1 MKIKFNDTEYCIIG
15 GFSINKSSREV
26 TFSDI
31 VIDFSTSTITDLP
44 LKLQE
49 VEILE
54 DDVVV
59 FYGYIDS
66 FQLPEFDKE
75 DIVLKLN
82 ITLMSPLALLSRRT
96 ATING
101 FYSLSD
107 GLDIIL
113 APLLVEGFT
122 VKELNIPNNT
132 INFNFISESIE
143 YILNYLSN
151 TQNLWYYV
159 DELKQITI
167 NSIDYQFGKEPVLDM
182 TTTNYKE
189 IENIKSIKPMIK
201 SVDYANIINAKNVLV
216 YENTST
222 KIFDVPKTLKNGDS
236 VEFNYLVGVSQ
247 NDCKRNFKGFDLGKN
262 AIYIYGND
270 GSNNFTGQIQYVA
283 VPESY
288 TVTNISY
295 DTDSNT
301 VAEDFILIKDSFFK
315 NAVKGLKWN
324 GTNPITI
331 SDIEGIALIPSTMKF
346 INSNEIDLNKGKINT
361 SGIIEK
367 TVDLNNRW
375 FTKEELIDYM
385 RSILSIN
392 TNQTDEI
399 ELKFKGQD
407 LNKYDIGDS
416 IIIDIPELF
425 TQGSFVVTDSSYSK
439 NNITTEELMLKLRT
453 SNILENFIDIF
464 RAKEKEENETQ
475 VLTEY
480 VADYV
485 SIANMKQTTSV
496 EVMP

>member
-324 GTNPITI
+324 GTNPIII
-331 SDIEGIALIPSTMKF
+331 SDIQGLALIPSTMKF
-346 INSNEIDLNKGKINT
+346 INSREIELNKGKINT
-361 SGIIEK
+361 SGVIEK
-367 TVDLNNRW
+367 TIDLNNKW
-375 FTKEELIDYM
+375 FTRDELNEYVK
-385 RSILSIN
+385 SILSIN
-392 TNQTDEI
+392 SNEPDEI
-399 ELKFKGQD
+399 ELAFKGTD
-407 LNKYDIGDS
+407 MTYYDIGDR
-416 IIIDIPELF
+416 ITIDIPNLFVSGSYIVIDSNLSINNMLTSELRLRL
-425 TQGSFVVTDSSYSK
+425 K
-439 NNITTEELMLKLRT
+439 TT
-453 SNILENFIDIF
+453 NILENFIDLF
-464 RAKEKEENETQ
+464 REKDKPENDNQ
-475 VLTEY
+475 ILVEY
-480 VADYV
+480 VSDY
-485 SIANMKQTTSV
+485 IDIDKLIQTTTV
-496 EVMP
+496 EVL